1 MRTISNFVFN
11 IAKGR
16 VVEYYNR
23 VENNDPANSA
33 LIIVV
38 LATTGLE
45 AQSVLEDKDDLAAV
59 VAGTTNEVTGTGWNR
74 KTLTDADLV
83 ALPAPDDTNNRF
95 DVAVPTFN
103 WTPDAAADDASA
115 LLVCYD
121 SDTTAGTDS
130 NIVPLTHHDFVVLTD
145 GNQVVVNAGTF
156 FRAS

>member
-1 MRTISNFVFN
+1 MANFTFN

-16 VVEYYNR
+16 VVEFYNR

-33 LIIVV
+33 LIVVV
-38 LATTGLE
+38 LASSGLE
-45 AQSVLEDKDDLAAV
+45 AQSVLEDADTLAAV

-83 ALPAPDDTNNRF
+83 ALPAPDDTNNRYA
-95 DVAVPTFN
+95 VAVPTFN
-103 WTPDAAADDASA
+103 WTPDAAADDAGA

-130 NIVPLTHHDFVVLTD
+130 NIIPLTHHDFSVLTD
-145 GNQVVVNAGTF
+145 GNQVVVNAGDF